1 MRERK
6 SRATTRRTRKSDVPK
21 ITNRSA
27 RTKVRKPRKSSVE
40 RTPRDGWDDKYKQ
53 DVEPEPIKK
62 KNGNPLVRWVNT
74 NVDNVRLGLGILIF
88 LCSLLILNNNLNI
101 KQAYLISTQ
110 SFSNVLQMGK
120 LDADLTRTAREYVVT
135 GDDKYKK
142 QYDEHLL
149 VRNGNKVDRHG
160 LKKSYD
166 ERFRD
171 IPNSIV
177 PEADKKKLHDSLS
190 ASDFLALKEVDAFK
204 LVEDDNFED
213 AKKLVFGDEYDRQ
226 KDLIIEPLLEF
237 TDNMQEDIGNRIVK
251 KVKFS
256 YIYVIVLC
264 LANLIL
270 IILINDRL
278 DLSITDEE

>member
-1 MRERK
+1 M
-6 SRATTRRTRKSDVPK
+6 
-21 ITNRSA
+21 
-27 RTKVRKPRKSSVE
+27 
-40 RTPRDGWDDKYKQ
+40 
-53 DVEPEPIKK
+53 
-62 KNGNPLVRWVNT
+62 
-74 NVDNVRLGLGILIF
+74 
-88 LCSLLILNNNLNI
+88 
-101 KQAYLISTQ
+101 
-110 SFSNVLQMGK
+110 
-120 LDADLTRTAREYVVT
+120 
-135 GDDKYKK
+135 
-142 QYDEHLL
+142 
-149 VRNGNKVDRHG
+149 RNGNKVDRHG

-171 IPNSIV
+171 IPNNIV